1 MHCLDRF
8 YLNEENYLRY
18 LSMLNSLLY
27 LENAKVVL
35 DKNPEQVLD
44 NNLTCIQKEFEQ
56 NIPSIVLCS
65 DPFHKV
71 EFLNRLINS
80 VENTI
85 IFVDIDLLYTGYV
98 ESGMI
103 QKKDNVII
111 FHPDKVSW
119 KEKLSEIISKVSKE
133 KFLVVID
140 SFNGVY
146 NMFDD
151 LESARFINSCIM
163 LLSSVGRQTSS
174 SVVITAMARK
184 KENNGW
190 VLSPGGKQII
200 KSAKT
205 WVYFLKKIKNNLTIS
220 TLEDI
225 D

>member
-1 MHCLDRF
+1 M
-8 YLNEENYLRY
+8 
-18 LSMLNSLLY
+18 
-27 LENAKVVL
+27 VL
-35 DKNPEQVLD
+35 DKSHEQILD
-44 NNLTCIQKEFEQ
+44 NNLTHIQNEFEE
-56 NIPSIVLCS
+56 NSPSIVLCS
-65 DPFHKV
+65 EPFHKV

-111 FHPDKVSW
+111 FHPNKTSW
-119 KEKLSEIISKVSKE
+119 KEKFSEIISKVSKE
-133 KFLVVID
+133 KFLVIID

-163 LLSSVGRQTSS
+163 LLSSTGRQTSS

-190 VLSPGGKQII
+190 ILSPGGKQII
-200 KSAKT
+200 KSGKT
-205 WVYFLKKIKNNLTIS
+205 GVYFLKKTGNNLVIS
-220 TLEDI
+220 NLEDVNTNSKI
-225 D
+225 FRIE